1 MEEYQSNSH
10 KSREKREAATPP
22 PKKVEAVVTGSRK
35 KQSGF
40 KKLADMFI
48 KEDAHNVGTY
58 ILTDVLIPALVK
70 IFFFKQKTAY
80 DMFFYG
86 QAGRSRR
93 NGGPI
98 RVNYRGRY
106 NGDSDWRDRPVA
118 RSRFDYDDIEFDSR
132 GDAEMVLDAMR
143 DIIARYDVVTVNDLY
158 DLANLDNPYTM
169 QRYGWINL
177 DSAYVMRNRNNK
189 FVLKL
194 PRPSP
199 IDD

>member
-70 IFFFKQKTAY
+70 TIVDSINAGT

-93 NGGPI
+93 NGVLSASTIEDAITATVIGATVLLPEVGSTMTI
-98 RVNYRGRY
+98 
-106 NGDSDWRDRPVA
+106 SSSIAVA
-118 RSRFDYDDIEFDSR
+118 MPKWFW
-132 GDAEMVLDAMR
+132 
-143 DIIARYDVVTVNDLY
+143 T
-158 DLANLDNPYTM
+158 P
-169 QRYGWINL
+169 
-177 DSAYVMRNRNNK
+177 
-189 FVLKL
+189 
-194 PRPSP
+194 
-199 IDD
+199 